1 MQREILSSIV
11 LFVTLTLAAGA
22 AVVTEAPTI
31 EQLQANPELL
41 RQLHQPAHSLTVEE
55 YYFRGYLAPGEPQPE
70 IVPSKF
76 GFEDLYVVRDVDE
89 VVYIKKDAGLRH
101 LDLTFLFLP
110 RHAAG
115 APVLCLPNPS
125 GGNAWRANPWFV
137 VLRDP
142 LRLLGQVSWVG
153 DVNGDEIQDLVVVDD
168 IWECCWPQL
177 SHAGA
182 PGARVFYHVE
192 NGTLAVDQQKTDGWA
207 WHEIGM
213 LNEKILQMRPD
224 AAAAMAGGESG
235 DEDLFSSILKKFLY
249 YRVLNL
255 IDSGWV
261 ELKKDLRMFDRRQFP
276 VGRHVP
282 GKGLVPTTP
291 IEEIEQQATKSLE
304 TQGPLDQNL
313 KAYTSAPLT
322 R

>member
-31 EQLQANPELL
+31 EQLQAKPELL
-41 RQLHQPAHSLTVEE
+41 RQLYQPAHSLTVEE
-55 YYFRGYLAPGEPQPE
+55 YHFRGYLAPGEPQPE

-76 GFEDLYVVRDVDE
+76 GFEDLYVVRDDDE
-89 VVYIKKDAGLRH
+89 VVYIKKDSGLRH
-101 LDLTFLFLP
+101 LDLSFLFLP
-110 RHAAG
+110 R
-115 APVLCLPNPS
+115 
-125 GGNAWRANPWFV
+125 
-137 VLRDP
+137 
-142 LRLLGQVSWVG
+142 QVSWVG
-153 DVNGDEIQDLVVVDD
+153 DMNGDEIQDLVVVDD

-182 PGARVFYHVE
+182 PGAMVFYHVE

-261 ELKKDLRMFDRRQFP
+261 ELKKDLRMFDPRQFP